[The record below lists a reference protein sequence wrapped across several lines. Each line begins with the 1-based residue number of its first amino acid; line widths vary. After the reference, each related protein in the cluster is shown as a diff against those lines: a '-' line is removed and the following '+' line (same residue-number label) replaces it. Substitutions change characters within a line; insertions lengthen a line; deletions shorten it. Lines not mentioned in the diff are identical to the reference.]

1 MRSKLVLALAAVA
14 AVCAIPQAGAFN
26 PQPDPP
32 GMQALIDDIN
42 ALPAVQN
49 PQPFLAKALA
59 AREAAMRGQPCVA
72 KNQIDALRNQVNAK
86 SGKKGIS
93 DNTWAGI
100 DGDAVRVLV
109 SLLQAPD
116 SAACGGVT
124 VPSNG
129 GTEPTVQ
136 VTDSTPTG
144 LTLDVSFPTPWFT
157 TRLGNG
163 VPYLDMGMDGLGSVG
178 DTGSPNIP
186 ALTRFF
192 ALPVGADAPT
202 VTLLDSSSYVLDGIH
217 LWPQQPQ
224 AADPT
229 AVEFGNPPFTINA
242 NVYGSNAFYPA
253 SPTGTAPVGTL
264 RDFSTGGV
272 ESDGAQYN
280 PVSGQLRV
288 FTRVSLHVDFGKV
301 KSDENHIGNGSF
313 GGGYASSLWNRAYK
327 PIYQS
332 TLLNYDVAIANLDNS
347 IRYLFCGEEYLIVTS
362 HALEPAADTLAAA
375 RNHDGIRT
383 AVVTVGSGEGDI
395 GTTKE
400 QIKLYISG
408 QLSSNS
414 CLIHPSYVGIL
425 GDTAQVPT
433 WHPASPEAGLT
444 GFDGTIASDLPYAL
458 SGSDDLLPDLAIG
471 RMPAP
476 NLTVANDE
484 VAKII
489 GYEDSPPVFGV
500 GDFYGHAT
508 VTSFFQCGIDSGGQP
523 CNPGTQDERTFT
535 KLSETVRNGLI
546 ASGKTVDR
554 VYTTPAQT
562 PQKFYDGTSL
572 PSALLKSNGF
582 AWNGTGTDVLND
594 WNAGRF
600 LILHRDHGAPGGW
613 SSPDFSTAN
622 IPSLTNG
629 NELPVVFSINCASGK
644 FDDATANFSEQLVEK
659 ASGGAVGVIG
669 DSRNSPSN
677 TNSHLAAG
685 LIDAIFPST
694 LGSYGSS
701 TPIVRMG
708 DVLVAGKQYMNTQNG
723 LDGQASADTTAEEYL
738 YHWFGDPTMPIW
750 THRPSLFVSGVFSAS
765 VLSNLV
771 HLTVSDSSA
780 DGSVATLYANGE
792 AIGRAVVQGGVADI
806 VPEGTVPVNTDFQPR
821 LEVVVDNDGFVPT
834 QVPVVTQPV
843 IIGDHLG

>member
-1 MRSKLVLALAAVA
+1 MKFKLVWALAAVA
-14 AVCAIPQAGAFN
+14 AACAIPQAGAFN

-32 GMQALIDDIN
+32 GIQALIDDIN

-59 AREAAMRGQPCVA
+59 AREAATRGQPCVA

-86 SGKKGIS
+86 LGKKGIS

-109 SLLQAPD
+109 ALLQAPD

-129 GTEPTVQ
+129 STEPTVQ

-144 LTLDVSFPTPWFT
+144 LTLDVSFPTPSFT
-157 TRLGNG
+157 PRIGNG
-163 VPYLDMGMDGLGSVG
+163 VSYLDMGMDGLGSVG
-178 DTGSPNIP
+178 DTGSPNVP

-202 VTLLDSSSYVLDGIH
+202 VTLLDSSSYVLDGVH
-217 LWPQQPQ
+217 LWPQQPD

-229 AVEFGNPPFTINA
+229 AVEFARPPFTIDTKA
-242 NVYGSNAFYPA
+242 YGSNAFYPA
-253 SPTGTAPVGTL
+253 RPTGTAPLGTL
-264 RDFSTGGV
+264 RDFSVGGV

-280 PVSGQLRV
+280 PVSTQLRV
-288 FTRVSLHVDFGKV
+288 FTRMSLHVDFGKAGV
-301 KSDENHIGNGSF
+301 F
-313 GGGYASSLWNRAYK
+313 GGGSSSSLWNRTYK
-327 PIYQS
+327 PVYRS

-362 HALEPAADTLAAA
+362 HALQAAADTLAAA

-383 AVVTVGSGEGDI
+383 AVVTVGGGEGDI

-400 QIKLYISG
+400 QIQSYIRS
-408 QLSSNS
+408 QLTSTH

-433 WHPASPEAGLT
+433 WHPASPESGLT
-444 GFDGTIASDLPYAL
+444 GFDGTIASDLPYGLANNA
-458 SGSDDLLPDLAIG
+458 DLLPDLAIG

-476 NLTVANDE
+476 TLAVANDE
-484 VAKII
+484 IAKII

-508 VTSFFQCGIDSGGQP
+508 VTSFFQCGLDAGGQP

-554 VYTTPAQT
+554 VYTTSAQT
-562 PQKFYDGTSL
+562 PQKFYDGTNL

-594 WNAGRF
+594 WNDGRF
-600 LILHRDHGAPGGW
+600 LILHRDHGAPSGW
-613 SSPDFSTAN
+613 GNPSFSTGS

-644 FDDATANFSEQLVEK
+644 FDDASANFSEQLVEK
-659 ASGGAVGVIG
+659 TSGGAVGVIG

-677 TNSHLAAG
+677 ANSHLAAG

-723 LDGQASADTTAEEYL
+723 LDGQSSADTTAEEYL

-750 THRPSLFVSGVFSAS
+750 THKPSLFVSGVFSAA
-765 VLSNLV
+765 VLTNFV
-771 HLTVSDSSA
+771 HLAVSDSSA

-792 AIGRAVVQGGVADI
+792 AIGRALVQDGVADI
-806 VPEGTVPVNTDFQPR
+806 VPEGTVPVNTDFEPR

-834 QVPVVTQPV
+834 QVAVTTKPV
-843 IIGDHLG
+843 IIGDQPR